1 VVAIVTLSSVA
12 ARIWLL
18 LHRPLW
24 FDEIFTVWASRLSF
38 RDLVV
43 TLEND
48 SGPPLFYILEKP
60 FVLAGE
66 RFFSSDLLARLPSF
80 AATLAVFGGAL
91 VLPSRP
97 AKLRFLLLAS
107 VSPLL
112 VLYSAE
118 ARAYALLS
126 VLVFALFLLAAEAR
140 ETPARLAAIALLS
153 AALLYTHYL
162 ALFAV
167 GAAIAVAAAEKRP
180 RAALAALAGS
190 LLFLFW
196 IPVMARQPRAAVAW
210 MHEPAAELVTGLL
223 SSFGGAG
230 RIPHPF
236 GPPLPPALVA
246 LGAGLGLLLAFAL
259 ARVWRGDARVRRA
272 VAYVVLFFGGVVFA
286 SFARPVAFAG
296 RTEMAVLP
304 VWLWTVALAADRS
317 RLARLSTWGVGAVS
331 LVATV
336 LLLSAH
342 RGPAAPRPLDVLE
355 KIARPGDALFT
366 GAHFYLPARL
376 EADRGRLRA
385 SLHAFPLSQA
395 SHPGWANPT
404 RPHPEDLAAVQ
415 RALDSAAGGGRVFFQ
430 VPPSYVHALAP
441 ILTRRGVVR
450 QIAESP
456 EMVIL
461 FWSAR

>member
-1 VVAIVTLSSVA
+1 M
-12 ARIWLL
+12 
-18 LHRPLW
+18 
-24 FDEIFTVWASRLSF
+24 WASRLSF
-38 RDLVV
+38 RDLVA

-48 SGPPLFYILEKP
+48 SGPPLFYILERP

-66 RFFSSDLLARLPSF
+66 RFLSSDFLARLPSF

-91 VLPSRP
+91 ALPSRA

-140 ETPARLAAIALLS
+140 ETPARLAAIAVLS

-180 RAALAALAGS
+180 RTALAALAGS

-259 ARVWRGDARVRRA
+259 ARVWRGDARLRRA

-304 VWLWTVALAADRS
+304 VWLWAVALAADRS
-317 RLARLSTWGVGAVS
+317 RLARLVTWGVGAVS
-331 LVATV
+331 LLATV

-342 RGPAAPRPLDVLE
+342 REPAAPRPLDVLE
-355 KIARPGDALFT
+355 KIARPGDALFA

-385 SLHAFPLSQA
+385 SLRAFPLSQA

-404 RPHPEDLAAVQ
+404 RPRPEDLAAVQ
-415 RALDSAAGGGRVFFQ
+415 RALDSADGGGRVFFQ
-430 VPPSYVHALAP
+430 VPPSYVHVLAP